1 MAIDVVI
8 SGDSHVVE
16 PFDLWKSVLGERYGD
31 ATPQTVQ
38 NHAGVPGTYFFS
50 GLEYIKADEIVE
62 GSTPEMKEKLRS
74 AGVDPSVRLRCMEE
88 DGVWAEVCNATFML
102 YTMRAENPLLVRDC
116 CGVYNDWIGEYVS
129 ENPQRLIGSA
139 MIAMDDVDWAVGELE
154 RAAKARLRAVIIY
167 ADTKPGMPPYR
178 DPVYDRFWAAA
189 QAHDMPVTLHI
200 ITGRERDPFT
210 LHGAKERGEVAR
222 CNLGVLGEAGPVV
235 ANEFIFGGIF
245 DRYPRLK
252 LVLSEYEVSWLP
264 YWFYRVKQTQDDFGP
279 ALDIPEVDKPA
290 EEYLQQIYHG
300 LIDDPYLD
308 KVLDIIDPSTI
319 MWGSDFPH
327 ARCSYPNTL
336 KVVDKV
342 LGHLGQQTRDD
353 IALYNAARFYN
364 FDLPEELQ
372 RQSAAAE

>member
-1 MAIDVVI
+1 MAVDLVI

-16 PFDLWKSVLGERYGD
+16 PFDLWKNALVKKYGD

-38 NHAGVPGTYFFS
+38 DYMGVPGTYFFS
-50 GLEYIKADEIVE
+50 GLEFIKADEIVE
-62 GSTPEMKEKLRS
+62 GSTPEMKEKLRR
-74 AGVDPSVRLRCMEE
+74 AGFDPSMRLQCMEE
-88 DGVWAEVCNATFML
+88 DGVWAEVCNSTFML
-102 YTMRAENPLLVRDC
+102 YTMRAENADLVRDC
-116 CGVYNDWIGEYVS
+116 CSVYNAWIGDYVS

-139 MIAMDDVDWAVGELE
+139 MIAMEDVDWAVKELE
-154 RAAKARLRAVIIY
+154 RAAKSRLRAVIIY

-178 DPVYDRFWAAA
+178 DPIYDRFWAAA
-189 QAHDMPVTLHI
+189 EAHDMPVTLHI

-210 LHGAKERGEVAR
+210 LHGPKERGEVAR
-222 CNLGVLGEAGPVV
+222 CNLGVLSEAGPVV

-245 DRYPRLK
+245 DRYPKLK

-279 ALDIPEVDKPA
+279 ALDIPEIAKPA

-308 KVLDIIDPSTI
+308 KVLDVIDPRTI

-327 ARCSYPNTL
+327 PRCTYPNTH
-336 KVVDKV
+336 KVVERV
-342 LGHLGQQTRDD
+342 LGHLDAQTQKN
-353 IALYNAARFYN
+353 IAGLNAARFYN
-364 FDLPEELQ
+364 IELPE
-372 RQSAAAE
+372 AARTS